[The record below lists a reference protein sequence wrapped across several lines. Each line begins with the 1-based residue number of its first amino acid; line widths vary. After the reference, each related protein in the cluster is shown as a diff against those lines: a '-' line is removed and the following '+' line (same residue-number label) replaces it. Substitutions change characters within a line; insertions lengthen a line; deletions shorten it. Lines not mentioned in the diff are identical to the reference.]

1 MSREIKFR
9 AWDNI
14 AGSWYG
20 DSSWDI
26 EEINE
31 CSLGFE
37 CSTDHKPDVIWC
49 QFTGLRDSEGREIY
63 EGDIAV
69 NERGEKGVIE
79 FSCGAF
85 GMRYVPPFDWD
96 PMEPVDGMLD
106 MCRVLGNIHE
116 HPHLLNNEQEEK

>member
-9 AWDNI
+9 AWDGQEMI
-14 AGSWYG
+14 PVDTLSFLAGGTRWHG
-20 DSSWDI
+20 PGFGEGW
-26 EEINE
+26 
-31 CSLGFE
+31 LGKDG
-37 CSTDHKPDVIWC
+37 SVLM